1 MANIQSNQ
9 ITRFSDFKSDD
20 RINSSRATQFRIWA
34 TQRLKDYLVTGYSIN
49 KKRLEKLGKIVQL
62 IEQSGKTENL
72 QLREATGLL
81 EILGNYTK
89 SFVLLNQYDSHNL
102 QPVRL
107 NENITYE
114 IIRSAMATNVSAH
127 FCLYGFWKKQTPFQ
141 IFG

>member
-1 MANIQSNQ
+1 M
-9 ITRFSDFKSDD
+9 
-20 RINSSRATQFRIWA
+20 
-34 TQRLKDYLVTGYSIN
+34 TGYSIN

-102 QPVRL
+102 QQGRL

-114 IIRSAMATNVSAH
+114 I
-127 FCLYGFWKKQTPFQ
+127 
-141 IFG
+141 